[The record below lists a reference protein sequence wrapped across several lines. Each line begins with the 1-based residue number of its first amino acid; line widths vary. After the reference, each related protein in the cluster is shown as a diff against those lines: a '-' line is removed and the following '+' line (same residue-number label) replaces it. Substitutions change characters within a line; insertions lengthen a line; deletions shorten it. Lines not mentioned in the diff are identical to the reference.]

1 MSLARTPGAL
11 RSRRALSVCRR
22 RLLQRE
28 QALRESEQRLAAQH
42 RSMASVAHDLRSPLQ
57 TVSVA
62 LALIAAEAQ
71 PNMERPLRLAK
82 ASLSRASALL
92 YDLLDFSALA
102 LGEGIPLKRQRE
114 PLAELVKR
122 ALDDV
127 RLRFPDRTVSELKR
141 VPEVLVEVDEKRM
154 AQVLDNLIS
163 NALLHGA
170 PHSPVEVWIEPHGHE
185 VALHVRNTGAISE
198 GARQSLFQPLSH
210 GQGAVRRGSMGL
222 GLYIVKQLAEAHDGR
237 VELTSDTQ
245 HTTFSVILPSFSAS

>member
-1 MSLARTPGAL
+1 MSLARTNGAL
-11 RSRRALSVCRR
+11 RTRRALAQCRR

-28 QALRESEQRLAAQH
+28 QALRESEQRLAEQY
-42 RSMASVAHDLRSPLQ
+42 RSMASVAHDLRSPFQ

-71 PNMERPLRLAK
+71 PSMERPLRLAK
-82 ASLSRASALL
+82 ASLARASALL

-102 LGEGIPLKRQRE
+102 LGERIPIQRQRQ
-114 PLAELVKR
+114 LLSELVTR

-127 RLRFPDRTVSELKR
+127 RLRFPDRTLHELNR
-141 VPEVLVEVDEKRM
+141 APDALVEVDEKRM

-170 PHSPVEVWIEPHGHE
+170 PHSPVEVCIERQGDQ
-185 VALHVRNTGAISE
+185 VALRVKNQGAIGDS
-198 GARQSLFQPLSH
+198 ARQNLFQPLSH

-222 GLYIVKQLAEAHDGR
+222 GLYIVKQLAEAHGGQ
-237 VELTSDTQ
+237 VEVSSDAD
-245 HTTFSVILPSFSAS
+245 HTTFSVILPV